1 MARKGYVSKSKQ
13 VDGIRYW
20 AYGKT
25 EREAQKK
32 LDDILFEVRQNGQKL
47 DGNTTVRKWAKE
59 WLEVYLDARDIT
71 KKSAAM
77 YHEKLDN
84 YILPA
89 IGSMKLKD
97 VRDTHL
103 KKILNGADSSKST
116 AQKVKI
122 TMQAMFKQARKSR
135 LIPYNPAEDLEL
147 PKAPTKKRDAITE
160 YERRNILE
168 VAQWHRAGL
177 YVLLVMCCGLRNG
190 EIIALQWKDIDLKK
204 NIIYITKD
212 LESGSTTNIK
222 EPKSNSG
229 IRYVGIP
236 EILRSRLVKPK
247 DGDFQYVLLQPKGK
261 KRHTEGSLR
270 CLWKNF
276 KRELDIHMGAEVYRN
291 QIVKH
296 CYEVNPLLESEES
309 WNALVPYS
317 LRHTYGTD
325 QQRAKVPL
333 NVTKY
338 TMGHSDVSVTSRY
351 YITTTPDVIDDAT
364 KALDDFYKKV
374 LKQEC
379 GTKCGTEESED
390 QGSVAAQ
397 QEAAV

>member
-1 MARKGYVSKSKQ
+1 MKKYEYVVKTKMI
-13 VDGIRYW
+13 DGVRYK

-25 EREAQKK
+25 EREAQRK
-32 LDDILFEVRQNGQKL
+32 LDSIIFEVKQNGQKL
-47 DGNTTVRKWAKE
+47 DGNTTVKKWAKE
-59 WLEVYLDARDIT
+59 WLEVYIDTRDIT
-71 KKSAAM
+71 KKSGAM

-84 YILPA
+84 YIIPA

-103 KKILNGADSSKST
+103 KRILNGAASSKST

-135 LIPYNPAEDLEL
+135 LIAYDPAEDLEL
-147 PKAPTKKRDAITE
+147 PKAPTKKRNAITE
-160 YERRNILE
+160 YERKNILE
-168 VAQWHRAGL
+168 VAEWHRAGL
-177 YVLLVMCCGLRNG
+177 YVLLMMCCGLRNG

-204 NIIYITKD
+204 NIIHITKD

-222 EPKSNSG
+222 KPKSDSG
-229 IRYVGIP
+229 IRDVGIP
-236 EILRSRLVKPK
+236 EMLRSRLVKPK
-247 DGDFQYVLLQPKGK
+247 GGDFQYVLLQPKGK
-261 KRHTEGSLR
+261 KRHTEGTLR
-270 CLWKNF
+270 CLWNNF
-276 KRELDIHMGAEVYRN
+276 KRELDIHMGAQLYRN

-296 CYEVNPLLESEES
+296 CYEVHPLLESEENWKS
-309 WNALVPYS
+309 LVPYS

-338 TMGHSDVSVTSRY
+338 TMGHSDVSVTSKY
-351 YITTTPDVIDDAT
+351 YITTTPDVVDDAT
-364 KALDDFYKKV
+364 KALDDFYKTVIK
-374 LKQEC
+374 KEC
-379 GTKCGTEESED
+379 DKKCDNEKSEELE
-390 QGSVAAQ
+390 VAAAQ

>member
-1 MARKGYVSKSKQ
+1 MGKYKYVVKTKQ
-13 VDGIRYW
+13 VDGVRYK
-20 AYGKT
+20 AYGRT
-25 EREAQKK
+25 EREALRK

-59 WLEVYLDARDIT
+59 WLEVYIDTRDIT
-71 KKSAAM
+71 KKSGAM

-103 KKILNGADSSKST
+103 KRILNGANSSKST

-135 LIPYNPAEDLEL
+135 LIPYDPAEDLEL
-147 PKAPTKKRDAITE
+147 PKAPTKKRHPVTDYA
-160 YERRNILE
+160 RKNILE

-190 EIIALQWKDIDLKK
+190 EVIALQWKDIDLK
-204 NIIYITKD
+204 NGIIHVTKA

-222 EPKSNSG
+222 EPKTASG
-229 IRYVGIP
+229 TRDVGIP
-236 EILRSRLVKPK
+236 DMLRARLVKPK
-247 DGDFQYVLLQPKGK
+247 GGDFQYVLLQPKGK
-261 KRHTEGSLR
+261 KRHTAGSLR
-270 CLWKNF
+270 CLWLNF

-296 CYEVNPLLESEES
+296 CYEVSPLLESEEN
-309 WNALVPYS
+309 WNDLVPYS

-333 NVTKY
+333 NATKY
-338 TMGHSDVSVTSRY
+338 LMGHSDVSVTSKY
-351 YITTTPDVIDDAT
+351 YIDTTPDVVDDAT
-364 KALDDFYKKV
+364 KALDEFYEKLRKK
-374 LKQEC
+374 EC
-379 GTKCGTEESED
+379 DKKCDNEKSEEPGEA
-390 QGSVAAQ
+390 VAQ

>member
-1 MARKGYVSKSKQ
+1 MGKYEYVVKTKQ
-13 VDGIRYW
+13 VDGVRYK

-25 EREAQKK
+25 EREALRK
-32 LDDILFEVRQNGQKL
+32 LDSIIFEVRQNGQKL

-59 WLEVYLDARDIT
+59 WLEVYIDVREIT
-71 KKSAAM
+71 AKSAAM

-103 KKILNGADSSKST
+103 KRVLNGANSSKST

-135 LIPYNPAEDLEL
+135 LIAYDPAEDLEL
-147 PKAPTKKRDAITE
+147 PKAPTKKRHPITE
-160 YERRNILE
+160 YERKNILE
-168 VAQWHRAGL
+168 VAEWHRAGL

-190 EIIALQWKDIDLKK
+190 EIIALQWKDIDLKAGV
-204 NIIYITKD
+204 IHVTKD
-212 LESGSTTNIK
+212 LESGSSTTNIK
-222 EPKSNSG
+222 KPKSDSG
-229 IRYVGIP
+229 IRDVGIP

-247 DGDFQYVLLQPKGK
+247 NGDFQYVLLQPKGK

-270 CLWKNF
+270 CLWNNF
-276 KRELDIHMGAEVYRN
+276 KRELDIHMGAELYRN

-296 CYEVNPLLESEES
+296 CYEINPLLESEEN
-309 WNALVPYS
+309 WKDLVPYS

-325 QQRAKVPL
+325 QQRAGVPL

-338 TMGHSDVSVTSRY
+338 TMGHSDVSVTSKY
-351 YITTTPDVIDDAT
+351 YIATTPDVVDGAT
-364 KALDDFYKKV
+364 KALDEYYKDT
-374 LKQEC
+374 LKI
-379 GTKCGTEESED
+379 KCDKKCDNENSEVHE
-390 QGSVAAQ
+390 VAAAQ
-397 QEAAV
+397 